1 MTDFTPL
8 SDELKAKIRI
18 PYALRRAPESAFASL
33 VTLSRPYERGDVVL
47 ARVEKIGKNTG
58 LELTTGRRSSLHVG
72 VHMAMV
78 FGNRYAT
85 HQFEGYAQ
93 ANGDSCDMLSMGG
106 LCGTL
111 ASKHVNLAEPT
122 KLRLLGA
129 LGDSDGNPLRIEN
142 FALPAL
148 PGDARPHTIVVCG
161 TSMDAGK
168 TYTTMSLIKGLSRDG
183 ARVAGVKLTGTAA
196 GRDLWSMI
204 DAGACVGLDFV
215 DGGWPSTYL
224 CELDELLAMHR
235 QFLAHTAAAGAEW
248 VVIEV
253 ADGLLQRET
262 ETLLQS
268 PAFIRTVDTWVLAA
282 GEPMAASAGVAR
294 LRSWNIEPQAI
305 SGIVSMSA
313 LSAQEA
319 QDATGVQCYTAKE
332 LQTGALPVEAQAAH
346 NGARRKQNKRGGPPK
361 NGRPLGEAEAIA

>member
-1 MTDFTPL
+1 MPEFTL
-8 SDELKAKIRI
+8 LADELKAHIRI
-18 PYALRRAPESAFASL
+18 PYALRKAPESAFASL
-33 VTLSRPYERGDVVL
+33 VPLSRPYERGDVVL
-47 ARVEKIGKNTG
+47 VRVEKIGKNTG

-72 VHMAMV
+72 VYMAMV

-85 HQFEGYAQ
+85 HQFEGYAH

-106 LCGTL
+106 LCGTV
-111 ASKHVNLAEPT
+111 ASKHANLAEPT

-129 LGDSDGNPLRIEN
+129 LGDAEGNPLRMEN
-142 FALPAL
+142 FSVPVLA
-148 PGDARPHTIVVCG
+148 GDARPRTIVVCG

-183 ARVAGVKLTGTAA
+183 AKVAGVKLTGTAA
-196 GRDLWSMI
+196 GRDLWTMI
-204 DAGACVGLDFV
+204 DAGACIGLDFV

-224 CELDELLAMHR
+224 CELDELLALHR
-235 QFLAHTAAAGAEW
+235 LFLAHTAAAGAEW

-262 ETLLQS
+262 AALFRS
-268 PAFIRTVDTWVLAA
+268 PEFTKTVDIWVLAA

-294 LRSWNIEPQAI
+294 LRSWTIEPLAI

-319 QDATGVQCYTAKE
+319 QEATGVRCYTAKE
-332 LQTGALPVEAQAAH
+332 LQTGALPVEAQVAGS
-346 NGARRKQNKRGGPPK
+346 GALASCEDSS
-361 NGRPLGEAEAIA
+361 PLGEAEAIA